1 MQADILP
8 FAIVRAIYSVFEDEH
23 TMSNVNSFDFH
34 LEKGQCHT

>member
-8 FAIVRAIYSVFEDEH
+8 FAIIRAIYSLFEDEH
-23 TMSNVNSFDFH
+23 TTFNVYSFDFH

>member
-8 FAIVRAIYSVFEDEH
+8 FAVVRAIYSLFDEH
-23 TMSNVNSFDFH
+23 TMRNVNNFDFH